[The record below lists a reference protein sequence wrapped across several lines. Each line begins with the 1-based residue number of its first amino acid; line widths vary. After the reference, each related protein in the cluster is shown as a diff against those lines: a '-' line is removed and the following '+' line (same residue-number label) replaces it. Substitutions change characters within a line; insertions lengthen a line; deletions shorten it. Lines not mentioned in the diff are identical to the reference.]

1 MRNSQN
7 CTPFHLV
14 EILECYSY
22 KYSLKEQCVDIAA
35 MKSYII
41 SQPVKSLTK
50 RNFVSIQLKHWTMDS
65 ALQLCMSYNNI
76 FMTILLALTGEKAFD
91 MR

>member
-1 MRNSQN
+1 M
-7 CTPFHLV
+7 
-14 EILECYSY
+14 EILDCYSY
-22 KYSLKEQCVDIAA
+22 NYSFKGQYVDIAA

-50 RNFVSIQLKHWTMDS
+50 RNFVSIQLKCWTMDS

-76 FMTILLALTGEKAFD
+76 FMTTMLALTGEKAFD

>member
-7 CTPFHLV
+7 CTRFHLV
-14 EILECYSY
+14 EILDCYSY
-22 KYSLKEQCVDIAA
+22 NYSLKGQCVDIAA

-41 SQPVKSLTK
+41 SQPIISLIK
-50 RNFVSIQLKHWTMDS
+50 RNFVSIQLKCWTADS

-76 FMTILLALTGEKAFD
+76 FMTTMLALTGENAFD
-91 MR
+91 I

>member
-1 MRNSQN
+1 MHNSQN
-7 CTPFHLV
+7 CTRYHLV
-14 EILECYSY
+14 EIFDCYSY
-22 KYSLKEQCVDIAA
+22 NYSLKGQCVDIVA

-50 RNFVSIQLKHWTMDS
+50 RNFVSIQLKCWTMDS

-76 FMTILLALTGEKAFD
+76 LMTTMLALTRDKAFD
-91 MR
+91 I